1 MNSKQKK
8 SVIISVVVAIIS
20 IFPYL
25 FYGLNTLTK
34 TSVIVEKKDELFD
47 TVYKVTENKF
57 IWGLDLTLLVMGVSL
72 LIGGLLYYFY
82 KDKDQTQKN

>member
-25 FYGLNTLTK
+25 YYGLNTLTK

>member
-8 SVIISVVVAIIS
+8 SVIISVVIAIIS

-25 FYGLNTLTK
+25 YYGLNTLTK

>member
-25 FYGLNTLTK
+25 YYGLNTLTK

-72 LIGGLLYYFY
+72 LIGGLLFYFY